1 MLKKSSTTPT
11 PADGM
16 PDFRRLENRAMR
28 MNPIPEHCHHCH
40 VDCLKDVVFLA
51 DLDENQKSEIMHHA
65 VRQTYRKDEVIFRE
79 GGPVTAIYAIHS
91 GKVKLCRWDEEG
103 TEHIIRI
110 FTAGETIWEGL
121 LLEESSYPY
130 SCVCVMEADLC
141 RIRRDDVKKVLADP
155 AAALRVINFLSRELL
170 DANNRISLLN
180 VSAPKARLA
189 RFLLQRAE
197 HIRSDVI
204 TLRLS
209 DIASSIN
216 LRPETV
222 SRKLKEL
229 EQEGL
234 VEKVGQSSLRIL
246 DPERLGE

>member
-1 MLKKSSTTPT
+1 
-11 PADGM
+11 
-16 PDFRRLENRAMR
+16 
-28 MNPIPEHCHHCH
+28 MNQIPEHCHHCH
-40 VDCLKDVVFLA
+40 VDCLKDVVFLT
-51 DLDENQKSEIMHHA
+51 DLEAPRKAEIMDHA

-79 GGPVTAIYAIHS
+79 GDPVTAIYGIHS
-91 GKVKLCRWDEEG
+91 GKVKLCRYDEEG

-130 SCVCVMEADLC
+130 SCVCVMEADVC
-141 RIRRDDVKKVLADP
+141 RIRGEDVKKTLTDP
-155 AAALRVINFLSRELL
+155 AAALQVIHFLSKELL

-180 VSAPKARLA
+180 VTAPKARLSK
-189 RFLLQRAE
+189 FLLQRAE

-234 VEKVGQSSLRIL
+234 VEKIGQSSLRIL
-246 DPERLGE
+246 DPEKLGE

>member
-1 MLKKSSTTPT
+1 MSQ
-11 PADGM
+11 
-16 PDFRRLENRAMR
+16 
-28 MNPIPEHCHHCH
+28 IPEHCHNCH
-40 VDCLKDVVFLA
+40 VDCLKDVIFLA
-51 DLDENQKSEIMHHA
+51 DLKEWQKAEIMNNA
-65 VRQTYRKDEVIFRE
+65 VRQTYRKDEIIFRE
-79 GGPVTAIYAIHS
+79 GDPVTAIYGIHS
-91 GKVKLCRWDEEG
+91 GKVKLCRYDEEG

-121 LLEESSYPY
+121 LLDESSYPY
-130 SCVCVMEADLC
+130 SCVCVMEADVC
-141 RIRRDDVKKVLADP
+141 RIRGEDVKKTLMDP
-155 AAALRVINFLSRELL
+155 SAALQVIHFLSKELL

-180 VSAPKARLA
+180 VSAPKDRLSK
-189 RFLLQRAE
+189 FLLQRAE

-234 VEKVGQSSLRIL
+234 VEKIGQSSLRIL
-246 DPERLGE
+246 DPEKLGK